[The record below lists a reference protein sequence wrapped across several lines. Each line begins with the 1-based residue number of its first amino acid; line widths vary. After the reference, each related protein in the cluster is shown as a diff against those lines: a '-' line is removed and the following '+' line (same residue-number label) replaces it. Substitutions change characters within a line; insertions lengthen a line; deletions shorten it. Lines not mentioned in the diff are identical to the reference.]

1 LEDSVDRARQ
11 SGMGRPIA
19 AALRSVVMGPG
30 LRRDDL
36 VVVPSCLGS
45 QRHCFDS
52 EFANRPGPCMKIVQ
66 TLHSKAPG
74 FDPPARC
81 VSWGELQDSYF
92 ATAFTSSEFT
102 GAGPAHR

>member
-1 LEDSVDRARQ
+1 
-11 SGMGRPIA
+11 
-19 AALRSVVMGPG
+19 
-30 LRRDDL
+30 
-36 VVVPSCLGS
+36 
-45 QRHCFDS
+45 
-52 EFANRPGPCMKIVQ
+52 MKIVQ